1 MSRGLRADD
10 GDMETA
16 ATQPTTAGLAT
27 ALAELDES
35 TARLID
41 LRHSIEALAA
51 GVAERRQ
58 ALEGLEQELSALDAS
73 ADADRAL
80 VSSLETDVDG
90 REEVLGRIRT
100 ELASLVGELG
110 FGGGR

>member
-1 MSRGLRADD
+1 
-10 GDMETA
+10 MEIAETR
-16 ATQPTTAGLAT
+16 PTSAGLDA

-41 LRHSIEALAA
+41 LRHSIVALAA

-58 ALEGLEQELSALDAS
+58 ALQGLEQELSVLDAS

-80 VSSLETDVDG
+80 VSSLERDVDG
-90 REEVLGRIRT
+90 REEVLGRVRT
-100 ELASLVGELG
+100 ELAALVGDLG
-110 FGGGR
+110 FGSHR